1 MRAQN
6 RVGVDTRPRAVAVLL
21 TCLLGLTLLTA
32 ARSGTVHKQLAHRVA
47 VVAATSADGAQ
58 FLHRSDLPAGLPPA
72 AAETARVSAL
82 VDFTNS
88 SRAVS
93 SRTAETPRVRGPPGQ
108 ALA

>member
-6 RVGVDTRPRAVAVLL
+6 RVGLDTRPRAVAVLL

-32 ARSGTVHKQLAHRVA
+32 ARSGTVHKQLDHRVA
-47 VVAATSADGAQ
+47 VVAAASGDGTH
-58 FLHRSDLPAGLPPA
+58 FLHRSDSPVGLPPA
-72 AAETARVSAL
+72 AAETAEVSASL
-82 VDFTNS
+82 DFTNS

-93 SRTAETPRVRGPPGQ
+93 SRTADPTRVRGPPGQ

>member
-6 RVGVDTRPRAVAVLL
+6 RIGLDARPRAVAVLL

-32 ARSGTVHKQLAHRVA
+32 ARSGPIHKQLAHRVA

-58 FLHRSDLPAGLPPA
+58 FLHRTDPPVGLAPD
-72 AAETARVSAL
+72 AAETARPVGSFA
-82 VDFTNS
+82 FINS
-88 SRAVS
+88 SVAVS
-93 SRTAETPRVRGPPGQ
+93 SRTADAPRVRGPPGQ

>member
-6 RVGVDTRPRAVAVLL
+6 RVGLDTRPRAVAVLL

-32 ARSGTVHKQLAHRVA
+32 ARSGTVHKQLVHRVA

-58 FLHRSDLPAGLPPA
+58 FLHRSDSPDGLAPVA
-72 AAETARVSAL
+72 VHTVRLDSSF
-82 VDFTNS
+82 DITNS

-93 SRTAETPRVRGPPGQ
+93 SRTADSPRVRGPPGQ